1 MSITFNEIPQT
12 NWDLPRTAGEIRPIY
27 NNAGVFQYPN
37 LMLIFAPK
45 LASGPGAVLTPFQV
59 TRLADVTYRAG
70 AGSIAEDMAA
80 DILAANPYANLWMI
94 LIAETG
100 GAAVATGSFAF
111 TGTATKAGTLARY
124 IGGRRVAV
132 PVTMGATAASVATAL
147 AAAIGAIPNM
157 PVTAAAATGTVTV
170 TSKHKADLANSI
182 TLKANLAP
190 DEVTPAGLTEVITPM
205 ASGAGALDL
214 TAAISAIAATWFP
227 YWVLPVTDSTNLGLV
242 VTELKRR
249 YSATGHQDA
258 FAFTGKADILSAL
271 TTWLPQQNYELLFTQ
286 TAPAGQ
292 VEAPWRLAAM
302 LAAQAA
308 FALSQDPSRQL
319 RTLPLVGL
327 RPPVGGNFI
336 DTERN
341 LIVLAGG
348 TTFNVAQDGTCSIER
363 CVSTRTADDNGVA
376 TKAWQD
382 IMTAAVMSQIR
393 YDFRSYWRANYPRHK
408 LADDG
413 HPAAQASDNII
424 TPNGAL
430 AVWAARCK
438 VYEALGWI
446 DRLDETLALCRVQ
459 RPADGTRNRLQMRL
473 VVRVIDNLMQ
483 TDMALEFQA

>member
-12 NWDLPRTAGEIRPIY
+12 GWDLPRVAAEIRPVY
-27 NNAGVFQYPN
+27 SNVGVFQYPN

-45 LASGPGAVLTPFQV
+45 LAAAPGAVLTPFQV

-80 DILAANPYANLWMI
+80 DILAGNPFANLWMI

-100 GAAVATGSFAF
+100 GAAAATGSFAL

-132 PVTMGATAASVATAL
+132 PVTVGATAASVATAL
-147 AAAIGAIPNM
+147 AAAIGAISNM

-170 TSKHKADLANSI
+170 TSKHKADIANGI

-190 DEVTPAGLTEVITPM
+190 DDATPAGLTETITPM

-214 TAAISAIAATWFP
+214 TAAIGAIASTWFP
-227 YWVLPVTDSTNLGLV
+227 YWVLPVTDSANLGLV

-249 YSATGHQDA
+249 YAATGHQDA

-271 TTWLPQQNYELLFTQ
+271 TTWLLQQNYELFFTQ
-286 TAPAGQ
+286 TAPASTVTG
-292 VEAPWRLAAM
+292 PWRLAAM

-319 RTLPLVGL
+319 KTLPLVGL
-327 RPPVGGNFI
+327 RPPVDGFI
-336 DTERN
+336 DSERN

-348 TTFNVAQDGTCSIER
+348 TTFEVAQDGTCSIER
-363 CVSTRTADDNGVA
+363 CVSTRTTDDNGVA

-382 IMTAAVMSQIR
+382 IMAPAVMSQIR
-393 YDFRSYWRANYPRHK
+393 YDFRSYWRANYPRHR

-413 HPAAQASDNII
+413 HPAAESSDSII
-424 TPNGAL
+424 TVSGTL
-430 AVWAARCK
+430 GVWATRCK
-438 VYEALGWI
+438 VYEGLGWI
-446 DRLDETLALCRVQ
+446 DRLDETLALCRAQ
-459 RPADGTRNRLQMRL
+459 RPANGVRNRVQLRL
-473 VVRVIDNLMQ
+473 VVRIMDNLMQ